1 MSVRFAL
8 SVVMVFVWFMGS
20 SLTHAARPLKIR
32 VGHFPNV
39 THAQPLIGQ
48 QNGWFARAL
57 GPDVVIDWK
66 IFNAGP
72 AAIQALFA
80 GELDLAYL
88 GPGPAIN
95 GFVKSQGRA
104 LRIIAGSC
112 DGGAALIV
120 RPEAGIRSASDLHGK
135 KIASPQLGNTQDL
148 ALRGWLTD
156 HGLTVAEKG
165 GDVQVMPM
173 ANPDQLTMFRLG
185 RIDGAWSPEPWAS
198 RLEHEAGGS
207 VLFDE
212 REIWKD
218 VTGGRFATTVL
229 VAHPKFLEAHPA
241 LAAKWVAAHVELT
254 QWIGEHSDEAKA
266 LVNAELKRETGKP
279 LRTEVLDEAWRRVTF
294 TGDPIEASLAQMVR
308 WAFDQGFLGRRH
320 PDVSQL
326 VDRRWLNGASNV
338 APAAVTAP

>member
-1 MSVRFAL
+1 VCYRSFLLILGAVIWLPGCSDKA
-8 SVVMVFVWFMGS
+8 STAVKV
-20 SLTHAARPLKIR
+20 R

-39 THAQPLIGQ
+39 THAQPLIGR
-48 QNGWFARAL
+48 QNGWFAQAL

-66 IFNAGP
+66 IFAAGP
-72 AAIQALFA
+72 AALQAMFA
-80 GELDLAYL
+80 GEIDLAYL
-88 GPGPAIN
+88 GPGPAIS
-95 GFVKSQGRA
+95 GYVKSQGRA
-104 LRIIAGSC
+104 LRIIAGAC

-120 RPEAGIRSASDLHGK
+120 RPEAGIHSPADFHGK

-198 RLEHEAGGS
+198 RLEHEGGGS

-218 VTGGRFATTVL
+218 VGAGDSRR
-229 VAHPKFLEAHPA
+229 PCWWRIPSFL
-241 LAAKWVAAHVELT
+241 
-254 QWIGEHSDEAKA
+254 
-266 LVNAELKRETGKP
+266 R
-279 LRTEVLDEAWRRVTF
+279 RT
-294 TGDPIEASLAQMVR
+294 PISLPSGSR
-308 WAFDQGFLGRRH
+308 PTSR
-320 PDVSQL
+320 
-326 VDRRWLNGASNV
+326 
-338 APAAVTAP
+338 